1 MSDLWLTSLITETPQ
16 AGYELAVKMSRVAV
30 KMTQSDEKIR
40 ADLRVIYEKDAD
52 ALIAASAVVATH
64 FQTVAAAN
72 NYWKD

>member
-30 KMTQSDEKIR
+30 KMTQTDEKIR
-40 ADLRVIYEKDAD
+40 ADLRMIYEKDAD